1 MSTQA
6 PAGPMGDIQYGGPPW
21 WLALEPLNYQS
32 RAYEIAASVKS
43 GPGYLYG
50 FEVYSSLGS
59 AQFILVFDSAG
70 APPANFPAAT
80 VFTVGASSN
89 LPINWLPPRTFH
101 TGIYITNST
110 TAPTLTAGAA
120 NCHFDVQY
128 R

>member
-1 MSTQA
+1 
-6 PAGPMGDIQYGGPPW
+6 MGRIQFDGPPW
-21 WLALEPLNYQS
+21 WEVLEPLNYTS
-32 RAYEIAASVKS
+32 RAYESAASVKS
-43 GPGYLYG
+43 GPGYLVG

-89 LPINWLPPRTFH
+89 LPMNWLPPRTH
-101 TGIYITNST
+101 KVGIYVCNST

-128 R
+128 V